1 METQFTPEQIKAFAD
16 NPAFLKALFAT
27 KTETISA
34 VRKELSAEE
43 QAEQDRLRK
52 LRQTLPKEI
61 GLKFLELIQSD
72 SRIKTVTGK
81 PNGFVV
87 NDIYVS
93 IRKDQITV
101 IVGSKGT
108 TLNQKRIAKQRE
120 KAAKKAEQAKTE
132 KPSTTPA

>member
-1 METQFTPEQIKAFAD
+1 MNTLTQEEIQKLANNPE
-16 NPAFLKALFAT
+16 FLKSLFAT
-27 KTETISA
+27 KTDVITA

-52 LRQTLPKEI
+52 LRQVLPKEI
-61 GLKFLELIQSD
+61 GIKFLELIQSD
-72 SRIKTVTGK
+72 SRIRTVTGK

-108 TLNQKRIAKQRE
+108 TLNQKRIQKQRE
-120 KAAKKAEQAKTE
+120 KAAKNAEQTE
-132 KPSTTPA
+132 KPSTTSA